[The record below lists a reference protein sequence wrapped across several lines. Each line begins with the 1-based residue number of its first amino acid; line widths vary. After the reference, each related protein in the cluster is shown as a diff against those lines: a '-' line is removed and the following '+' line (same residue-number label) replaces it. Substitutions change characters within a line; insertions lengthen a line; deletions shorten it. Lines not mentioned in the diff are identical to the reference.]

1 MVVVIKQKKSM
12 NADTKALLSQVAIYL
27 NEYVQ
32 TVDETLKKTK
42 AFKDID
48 NILNAVARAM
58 LNPVTTQ
65 GVPPNLGLV
74 VTFSTNTF
82 GSTHTDAGHASTEV
96 AAVAQGNAFVED
108 SPPNFINDFLF
119 LDDSEFLP
127 LTKLATLSEAAST
140 APEALPIAVI
150 AVASGTASGTAFGT
164 ASGTASGHKRPKK
177 RITMTTEDDGAQ
189 SDTTGYLT
197 EGPDEV
203 EEGGALEGGLPFPHE
218 ITFSAAAKP
227 GDHPLFIDSRDI
239 QEIITHLQTLYAW
252 TPRKRTHQSNIRACL
267 KLVRRLNVSWG
278 PTNGSQVQKVHETLT
293 TACDRLDKWVQRMIQ
308 KAPKVKLNDKA
319 FKAEAK
325 FFSNIVEDYRSMIQS
340 DLEKYSTTKK
350 RKRTAASGA
359 PVAAVAQEGAEGKK
373 TNDTLSLQFLD
384 FQNSQVTPPSSPL
397 EL

>member
-1 MVVVIKQKKSM
+1 M
-12 NADTKALLSQVAIYL
+12 NADTKALLSQVAVYL

-48 NILNAVARAM
+48 NILNAVARAL
-58 LNPVTTQ
+58 LNPIATL
-65 GVPPNLGLV
+65 GVPPDLGLNV
-74 VTFSTNTF
+74 AFSF
-82 GSTHTDAGHASTEV
+82 GPTPVGSLGASVPFMAPATPT
-96 AAVAQGNAFVED
+96 AFVPEETFTNAED
-108 SPPNFINDFLF
+108 AFIDEAAFI
-119 LDDSEFLP
+119 DDSDLLP
-127 LTKLATLSEAAST
+127 LGNTTATVNLP
-140 APEALPIAVI
+140 APLQKTMQTPMQPLPQ
-150 AVASGTASGTAFGT
+150 
-164 ASGTASGHKRPKK
+164 KKEKKMLPRP
-177 RITMTTEDDGAQ
+177 RQRYIEEDDGAY
-189 SDTTGYLT
+189 SDTAGYLT
-197 EGPDEV
+197 EEP
-203 EEGGALEGGLPFPHE
+203 EGGGGGEPQGGEPQGGELPFPHE

-325 FFSNIVEDYRSMIQS
+325 FFNNLVQDYRSMIQS

-350 RKRTAASGA
+350 RKRTVAPVDA
-359 PVAAVAQEGAEGKK
+359 PVAPVAQEGAEGKK

>member
-1 MVVVIKQKKSM
+1 MVGVGVCGCCHQTKKSM
-12 NADTKALLSQVAIYL
+12 NADTKTLLSQVAVYL

-48 NILNAVARAM
+48 NILNAVARAL
-58 LNPVTTQ
+58 LNPIATL
-65 GVPPNLGLV
+65 GVPPDLGLNV
-74 VTFSTNTF
+74 SFSFGPTSGLGPTPVSAGLPATPTTFVPEETF
-82 GSTHTDAGHASTEV
+82 TTAFIDE
-96 AAVAQGNAFVED
+96 AA
-108 SPPNFINDFLF
+108 FI
-119 LDDSEFLP
+119 DDSDLLP
-127 LTKLATLSEAAST
+127 LGNTTLQILPAPLQPLPQKKENKL
-140 APEALPIAVI
+140 LP
-150 AVASGTASGTAFGT
+150 
-164 ASGTASGHKRPKK
+164 RP
-177 RITMTTEDDGAQ
+177 RQRYIEEDDGAH
-189 SDTTGYLT
+189 SDTAGYLT
-197 EGPDEV
+197 EEP
-203 EEGGALEGGLPFPHE
+203 EGGEPQGGELPFPHE

-278 PTNGSQVQKVHETLT
+278 PTNGSQVQRVHETLT

-325 FFSNIVEDYRSMIQS
+325 FFNNIVKDYRSMIQS
-340 DLEKYSTTKK
+340 DFEKYSTTKK
-350 RKRTAASGA
+350 RKRTAAPVAASVA

-373 TNDTLSLQFLD
+373 TNDTLSLQFMD

>member
-1 MVVVIKQKKSM
+1 MVVVIKQQKKSM
-12 NADTKALLSQVAIYL
+12 NADTKALLSQVAVYL

-48 NILNAVARAM
+48 NILNAVARAL
-58 LNPVTTQ
+58 LNPIATL
-65 GVPPNLGLV
+65 GVPPDLGLNV
-74 VTFSTNTF
+74 AFSF
-82 GSTHTDAGHASTEV
+82 GPTPVGSLGASGPSMAPATPT
-96 AAVAQGNAFVED
+96 AFVPEETFTTVED
-108 SPPNFINDFLF
+108 AFIDEAAFI
-119 LDDSEFLP
+119 DDSDLLP
-127 LTKLATLSEAAST
+127 LGNTTATVNLP
-140 APEALPIAVI
+140 APLQKPLQTPMQTPMQPLPQ
-150 AVASGTASGTAFGT
+150 
-164 ASGTASGHKRPKK
+164 KKEKKMLPRP
-177 RITMTTEDDGAQ
+177 RQRYIEEDDGAY
-189 SDTTGYLT
+189 SDTAGYLT
-197 EGPDEV
+197 EEP
-203 EEGGALEGGLPFPHE
+203 EGGGGGEPQGGELPFPHE

-267 KLVRRLNVSWG
+267 KHVRRLNVSWG
-278 PTNGSQVQKVHETLT
+278 PTNGSQVQRVHETLT
-293 TACDRLDKWVQRMIQ
+293 TACGRLDKWVQSMIQ
-308 KAPKVKLNDKA
+308 KAPKVKRNDKA

-325 FFSNIVEDYRSMIQS
+325 FFNNLVQDYRSMIQS

-350 RKRTAASGA
+350 RKRTDA

-397 EL
+397 A

>member
-1 MVVVIKQKKSM
+1 M

-48 NILNAVARAM
+48 NILNAVARAL
-58 LNPVTTQ
+58 LNPIATL
-65 GVPPNLGLV
+65 GVPPDLGLNV
-74 VTFSTNTF
+74 SFSFGPTPVPTGLGLPASIAPATPTTFVPEETF
-82 GSTHTDAGHASTEV
+82 TT
-96 AAVAQGNAFVED
+96 VED
-108 SPPNFINDFLF
+108 AFIDEAAFI
-119 LDDSEFLP
+119 DDSDLLP
-127 LTKLATLSEAAST
+127 LLQTRALDVLP
-140 APEALPIAVI
+140 APLQTPMEPLPQ
-150 AVASGTASGTAFGT
+150 
-164 ASGTASGHKRPKK
+164 KKEKKMLPRP
-177 RITMTTEDDGAQ
+177 RQRYMEEDDGAY
-189 SDTTGYLT
+189 SDTAGYLT
-197 EGPDEV
+197 EEP
-203 EEGGALEGGLPFPHE
+203 EGDAQGQGGELPFPHE

-325 FFSNIVEDYRSMIQS
+325 FFNNLVQDYRSMIQS

-350 RKRTAASGA
+350 RKNPAA
-359 PVAAVAQEGAEGKK
+359 PLVPEGKK
-373 TNDTLSLQFLD
+373 TKTTSDTLSLQFLD